1 MAPTRSMATI
11 HTFGPFR
18 LDADAEM
25 LFHGAEPTVLGQRAV
40 ALLRVLLDRPGEP
53 VSKDALI
60 EAGWPGRA
68 IEDSNLT
75 VQIAA
80 VRRIFEE
87 GAGGGSWIETLPRRG
102 YRYVGPAVT
111 SDNSPAVA
119 NPRASPL
126 AP

>member
-1 MAPTRSMATI
+1 MATI

-25 LFHGAEPTVLGQRAV
+25 LFRGAQPTVLGQRAV
-40 ALLRVLLDRPGEP
+40 ALLRVLLERPGEP

-80 VRRIFEE
+80 LRRIFEE
-87 GAGGGSWIETLPRRG
+87 GAGGASWIETLPRRG
-102 YRYVGPAVT
+102 FWSY
-111 SDNSPAVA
+111 SPRCGTV
-119 NPRASPL
+119 SI
-126 AP
+126 

>member
-1 MAPTRSMATI
+1 MAPTQSMATI

-18 LDADAEM
+18 LDADAET

-40 ALLRVLLDRPGEP
+40 ALLRMLLERPGEP
-53 VSKDALI
+53 VSTDALI
-60 EAGWPGRA
+60 EAGWPGRPT
-68 IEDSNLT
+68 EESHLT
-75 VQIAA
+75 VQSAA
-80 VRRIFEE
+80 LRRTFEE
-87 GAGGGSWIETLPRRG
+87 GAGGASWIETLPRRG